1 MAAIAQVTSVGF
13 EALAF
18 PTEVS
23 MRPAS
28 TRLLLAAL
36 ILILAPAAILNAQ
49 VTTSTLI
56 GLVKDSSG
64 AILPGASVVATNEG
78 TGVSRE
84 ATSDSNGEFVLT
96 ALPSGPYTVKIDM
109 TGFKAYLS
117 KGLQLGAGQTVRQNF
132 ALELGTVAETVTVTG
147 QAPVIETSSS
157 TQVSGLGSQE
167 VRELPINRRNV
178 TNLLALAP
186 GVTTSGSGSVQMNG
200 VAAGGTG
207 VTVDGTEA
215 NSNPEARSLS
225 QYGGQNQIDV
235 MSIEAVSEVQIVKGV
250 LPAEYGG
257 VTGGQ
262 VNMISRSGTNAF
274 HGSAFENTQ
283 SDKFFA
289 RDPFLPNTVAK
300 PSTSFNQYGG
310 SLGGPIMKNKVFF
323 FTTYEGY
330 HENAGVSLTAVVPY
344 PATTAALLAALPFPE
359 TKIVL
364 ATEPAATEPVVA
376 TNGTVDP
383 NVGRYRG
390 TGQRIRRENH
400 VVAKGDVA
408 LFNGANLAVTYT
420 RLRPF
425 TLSPAAFLNKSND
438 RTFPNQQDRVAM
450 QFVATR
456 GRWVSESR
464 FGYNH
469 TYLARLDAFFNV
481 FSPSNPAETLAY
493 GKRVGLI
500 TISGL
505 FATPSSELYN
515 LTGGALS
522 YDQKFSHAVDRHLLK
537 VGFRWQRQTGNRE
550 DPQNPNFTYQ
560 SLADALA
567 NIPSSVNMS
576 FGAPPHKSHLDEF
589 GGFIQDD
596 WRLGAGLVLN
606 LGLRYD
612 YYPSIKVYPTTST
625 PVEIVNLAQLTDL
638 RKLDF
643 GGYVDPLHPYKND
656 GNNIGPR
663 LGFAWTVPNMKDT
676 VIRGGS
682 GVLYSPHLP
691 ATVRESAANPF
702 VPFRQIYNRTQ
713 AIALGLQ
720 WPLYNDDVAP
730 IVVSQAGGKKTVFS
744 VLNTDL
750 PNPYTIQSMI
760 SVERGFGRSIGV
772 EVGYVHTD
780 GQDFPLQD
788 PFPADFDRATGAVP
802 NPAIGAPGGYYV
814 TSGQTMAYN
823 ALQTSFRK
831 RFSNH
836 YSLDVSYALAKGMAT
851 QGGDLAAYYL
861 ASVGN
866 TQDFFNPEADRAP
879 VDNDIRHRTTISTIY
894 ELPTFGGG
902 KGLLNHVAGNWQ
914 ISSIIAI
921 QTGTAL
927 SIAQASGITQ
937 SRADIVPGVNPIVAN
952 WEHTNVYLN
961 TAAFVRVPVST
972 VTQATL
978 RPGTYIPGMVRGP
991 GLHTV
996 NLTLAKNFPIG
1007 GRTKLQVRI
1016 DGFNVLNTKNLSNPV
1031 TGITASNFGVITAA
1045 GTPRTAQVGARLTF

>member
-1 MAAIAQVTSVGF
+1 
-13 EALAF
+13 
-18 PTEVS
+18 
-23 MRPAS
+23 MRNV
-28 TRLLLAAL
+28 L
-36 ILILAPAAILNAQ
+36 ILFLVAAAFIMSPVASLDAQ
-49 VTTSTLI
+49 VTTATLI
-56 GLVKDSSG
+56 GLVRDSSG
-64 AILPGASVVATNEG
+64 SVLPGATVVATNEG
-78 TGVSRE
+78 TGVARE
-84 ATSDSNGEFVLT
+84 AVSDTNGEFVLT
-96 ALPSGPYTVKIDM
+96 ALPNGPYTVKIDM
-109 TGFKAYLS
+109 TGFKSYLT
-117 KGLQLGAGQTVRQNF
+117 KGLQLGSGQTVRQNF
-132 ALELGTVAETVTVTG
+132 SLELGTVAETITVTG
-147 QAPVIETSSS
+147 QAPVIETSAS
-157 TQVSGLGSQE
+157 TQFNQLGSQE

-235 MSIEAVSEVQIVKGV
+235 MSIEAVAEVQIVKGV

-283 SDKFFA
+283 SDKFVA

-300 PSTSFNQYGG
+300 PKTSFNQYGG
-310 SLGGPIMKNKVFF
+310 SFGGPVIKNKVFF
-323 FTTYEGY
+323 FSTYEGY

-344 PATTAALLAALPFPE
+344 PATKAALLAALPFPE

-364 ATEPAATEPVVA
+364 DTEPAATEPVVA
-376 TNGTVDP
+376 SNGTV
-383 NVGRYRG
+383 NAGVGRYRG

-400 VVAKGDVA
+400 IVAKGDVA

-425 TLSPAAFLNKSND
+425 TLSPAAYLNKSND
-438 RTFPNQQDRVAM
+438 RTFPNIQDRVAT

-469 TYLARLDAFFNV
+469 TYLGRLDAFIGV
-481 FSPSNPAETLAY
+481 FDPNHPQETLSF
-493 GKRVGLI
+493 GRRVGLI

-505 FATPSSELYN
+505 FNTPSSELYD

-522 YDQKFSHAVDRHLLK
+522 YDQKFSRAVDRHLVK
-537 VGFRWQRQTGNRE
+537 MGFRWQRQTGNRE

-576 FGAPPHKSHLDEF
+576 FGAPKHKSHLDEF

-596 WRLGAGLVLN
+596 WRIGAGLVLN

-625 PVEIVNLAQLTDL
+625 PVEIVNLAPLTDL

-643 GGYVDPLHPYKND
+643 GAQVDPLHPYKND

-663 LGFAWTVPNMKDT
+663 LGFAWTIPHISDT

-691 ATVRESAANPF
+691 ATVRESAANPY

-713 AIALGLQ
+713 ALDLNLK
-720 WPLYNDDVAP
+720 WPLYNDNVAP
-730 IVVSQAGGKKTVFS
+730 IVVAQANGKKSLFS
-744 VLNTDL
+744 VFNTDL

-760 SVERGFGRSIGV
+760 SVERGFGKSIGA
-772 EVGYVHTD
+772 EVGYVHTA
-780 GQDFPLQD
+780 GRDFPLQD
-788 PFPADFDRATGAVP
+788 PFPEAFDRSTGAVP
-802 NPAIGAPGGYYV
+802 NPALGAPGGYYV
-814 TSGQTMAYN
+814 TSGQTMDYN
-823 ALQTSFRK
+823 ALQTSLRK
-831 RFSNH
+831 RFSNR
-836 YSLDVSYALAKGMAT
+836 YSYDVSYTFAKGVAT

-861 ASVGN
+861 AAVGN
-866 TQDFFNPEADRAP
+866 TQDFWNPEGDRAP
-879 VDNDIRHRTTISTIY
+879 VDNDIRHRVTISAIY
-894 ELPTFGGG
+894 ELPTVGGG
-902 KGLLNHVAGNWQ
+902 KGIVNGIVGDWQ
-914 ISSIIAI
+914 LASIITVR
-921 QTGTAL
+921 TGTAL
-927 SIAQASGITQ
+927 SVAQASGIIQ
-937 SRADIVPGVNPIVAN
+937 SRPDIVAGVDPIMAD
-952 WEHTNVYLN
+952 WQHTNVYLN
-961 TAAFVRVPVST
+961 TAAFVRVPVSS

-978 RPGTYIPGMVRGP
+978 RAGTYIPGMVYGP
-991 GLHTV
+991 GSHSV
-996 NLTLAKNFPIG
+996 NLTLAKNFNLHA
-1007 GRTKLQVRI
+1007 RTRLQVRI
-1016 DGFNVLNTKNLSNPV
+1016 DGFNILNTKNLSNPV
-1031 TGITASNFGVITAA
+1031 SGITASNFGVIT
-1045 GTPRTAQVGARLTF
+1045 GVPTGSSRTAQVGARLTF